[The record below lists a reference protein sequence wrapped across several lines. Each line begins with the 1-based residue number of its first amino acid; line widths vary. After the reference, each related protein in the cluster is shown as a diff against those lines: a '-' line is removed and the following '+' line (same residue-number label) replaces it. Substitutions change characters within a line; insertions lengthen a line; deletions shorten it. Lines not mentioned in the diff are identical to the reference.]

1 MNSSSSSYDST
12 LPFTYDLLYLLS
24 MLWGGGSLLVMVGL
38 GTSFISILNKPFKS
52 HFFFL
57 QVRIRVLVKSG
68 IAQGY
73 LYTFPPTHT
82 FSRFLSAFK
91 RKGVTAFPC
100 IFFLVWFV
108 VSFSC

>member
-73 LYTFPPTHT
+73 LYTFPPHTHI
-82 FSRFLSAFK
+82 LS
-91 RKGVTAFPC
+91 
-100 IFFLVWFV
+100 FFVCF
-108 VSFSC
+108 